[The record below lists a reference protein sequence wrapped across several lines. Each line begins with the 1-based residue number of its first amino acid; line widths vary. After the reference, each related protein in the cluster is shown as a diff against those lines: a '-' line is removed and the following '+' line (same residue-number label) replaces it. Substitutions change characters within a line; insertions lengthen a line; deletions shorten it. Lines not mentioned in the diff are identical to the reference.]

1 MELEEKTDEEDVE
14 ASSSDEEDSD
24 IEEEDNFYDICKT
37 ENEKEDNQSDEKS
50 KWELNSFLFE
60 VILYCLT

>member
-37 ENEKEDNQSDEKS
+37 ENEKEDNQPDEKS
-50 KWELNSFLFE
+50 KWEFNSFLF
-60 VILYCLT
+60 

>member
-37 ENEKEDNQSDEKS
+37 ENEKEDNQSDEKA
-50 KWELNSFLFE
+50 KWEFNSILFE
-60 VILYCLT
+60 VILYYLT

>member
-37 ENEKEDNQSDEKS
+37 ENEKEDNQSDEKA
-50 KWELNSFLFE
+50 KWEFNSFLFE

>member
-50 KWELNSFLFE
+50 KWEFNSFLFE
-60 VILYCLT
+60 VILYGLT

>member
-50 KWELNSFLFE
+50 KWEFNSFLFE
-60 VILYCLT
+60 LILYCLT

>member
-14 ASSSDEEDSD
+14 ASSSDEDDSD

-37 ENEKEDNQSDEKS
+37 ENEKKDNQSDEKA
-50 KWELNSFLFE
+50 KWEFNSFLFE

>member
-50 KWELNSFLFE
+50 KWEFNSFLFE

>member
-37 ENEKEDNQSDEKS
+37 ENEKEDNQSDEKA
-50 KWELNSFLFE
+50 KWEFNSYLFE
-60 VILYCLT
+60 VILYYLT